1 MPLNLFGKKDAAT
14 PTLGAAMLA
23 LVGAATVTPEMAT
36 AANAEL
42 TAMGILGAALITEAA
57 LDGLETAETAWDATQ
72 EALTTAGATDVAAL
86 AAERDTLK
94 AGMASVTA
102 ALTAAGAA
110 DVAALAADRDKHK
123 ADAEQFG
130 NQSGV
135 MGTSSTKITPDA
147 SEEGGDEHARAIEA
161 LPHNK
166 ALAGHPVFGK

>member
-1 MPLNLFGKKDAAT
+1 MGLNLFGKKDAAT

-23 LVGAATVTPEMAT
+23 LVGATTVTPEMAT

-42 TAMGILGAALITEAA
+42 TAMGISGAALITEAA
-57 LDGLETAETAWDATQ
+57 LDGLETAETAWGATQ

-94 AGMASVTA
+94 TGMASVNA

-110 DVAALAADRDKHK
+110 DVTALAADRDKHK

-130 NQSGV
+130 GQPGE
-135 MGTSSTKITPDA
+135 MGTNSTKKKADA
-147 SEEGGDEHARAIEA
+147 SEEGGDEHSKAIDE

-166 ALAGHPVFGK
+166 ALAGHPIFG

>member
-1 MPLNLFGKKDAAT
+1 MPLNLFGKKDAAI

-23 LVGAATVTPEMAT
+23 LVGATTVTPEMAT

-42 TAMGILGAALITEAA
+42 TAMGISGAALITEAT
-57 LDGLETAETAWDATQ
+57 LDGLETAETAWNATQ

-94 AGMASVTA
+94 AGMATVNA

-123 ADAEQFG
+123 ADAEKFG

-135 MGTSSTKITPDA
+135 MGTSSAKKKADVV
-147 SEEGGDEHARAIEA
+147 EEGADEHAKAINGLA
-161 LPHNK
+161 HNK
-166 ALAGHPVFGK
+166 SLEGHPVFG

>member
-1 MPLNLFGKKDAAT
+1 MGLKLFGGSNAAT
-14 PTLGAAMLA
+14 PALGAAMLA
-23 LVGAATVTPEMAT
+23 LVGATTVTPEMAT

-42 TAMGILGAALITEAA
+42 EAMGITGAALITEAA
-57 LDGLETAETAWDATQ
+57 HNALDTDATAWNAAQ

-94 AGMASVTA
+94 TGMASVNA

-110 DVAALAADRDKHK
+110 DVTALAADRDKHK

-130 NQSGV
+130 NQNGV

-147 SEEGGDEHARAIEA
+147 SQEGGDEHAQAIDA
-161 LPHNK
+161 LPHNQ
-166 ALAGHPVFGK
+166 ALKGHPLFG